1 MFSFIQ
7 IVNENL
13 TNWLS
18 MLRIGEKK
26 LFIDGK
32 KTTTFTYY

>member
-13 TNWLS
+13 TNWLN
-18 MLRIGEKK
+18 MPRIGEKNY
-26 LFIDGK
+26 L
-32 KTTTFTYY
+32 